1 MDLSTDSQVEFELY
15 VGASDGD
22 MADHEDGSPAEQAA
36 VNVVAIGVNCGPT
49 PSTATTS
56 ATAETTS
63 VPPTTG
69 GYPSAPGSVGS
80 HLPTTGVHPPAI
92 DSVGG
97 GSSTA
102 GG

>member
-1 MDLSTDSQVEFELY
+1 LTI
-15 VGASDGD
+15 
-22 MADHEDGSPAEQAA
+22 
-36 VNVVAIGVNCGPT
+36 NVVAIGVNGGP
-49 PSTATTS
+49 

-63 VPPTTG
+63 APPTTG

-102 GG
+102 GGYPPVIGIGSLPTAPSYLDLVR